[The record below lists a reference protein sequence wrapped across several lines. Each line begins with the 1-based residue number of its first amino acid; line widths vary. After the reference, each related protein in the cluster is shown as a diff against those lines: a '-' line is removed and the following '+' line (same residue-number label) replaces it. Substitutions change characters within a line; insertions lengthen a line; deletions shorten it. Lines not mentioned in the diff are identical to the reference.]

1 MSQQRANLWR
11 VSFILKAVAKLLS
24 EKPEDISVIDLGGSL
39 FNSRVAYYDD
49 STKTIYLIQSSDGGI
64 NLSI

>member
-1 MSQQRANLWR
+1 MEGK
-11 VSFILKAVAKLLS
+11 FYLKAVAKLLS

-64 NLSI
+64 NLINIR